1 MGQAIQTLLALSSP
15 MSLLIFCKTLFL
27 YPSSLNDVLLSW
39 LQSCC
44 CLFYPIR
51 SSWVTLSASPSSLLI
66 LPLRFA
72 KPPFSELK
80 PSLQPLMPIGHLC
93 SDAPL
98 SLKRRLPLCSLS
110 QEGGATP
117 THCSNQAHASPHF
130 TGGKA
135 GVQRGRDARSGH
147 AHSSRVKRRIRTL
160 SCMDLRVS
168 ITGHCTGG
176 CTYKTML
183 PVKCFFQP
191 HLQLRRESTKRYGT
205 TDLRKRREA
214 EHSSSIMGFSLG
226 PRRGHGRNRSGG
238 SQKERR
244 TLSERARGTGTRQG
258 AYLFFVASFSSHCR
272 ALKHKGIIKTCI

>member
-44 CLFYPIR
+44 CFFYPIR

-98 SLKRRLPLCSLS
+98 SLKRRLPLCSLP

-130 TGGKA
+130 TGGRA

-191 HLQLRRESTKRYGT
+191 HLQLRHDSTKRYGT

-214 EHSSSIMGFSLG
+214 EHSSSIMNGLLSG
-226 PRRGHGRNRSGG
+226 AEKGTREESQRR
-238 SQKERR
+238 K
-244 TLSERARGTGTRQG
+244 SERKKGAVRARPRDRNTSGC
-258 AYLFFVASFSSHCR
+258 LPFLCR
-272 ALKHKGIIKTCI
+272 